1 MRREPLDAVLARRA
15 ASSPR
20 VTLRE
25 RARLVGLLRER
36 GRVVGARLALP
47 RPEGE
52 VAVRAR
58 LVVGADGRH
67 SAVARAVEVP
77 VATSDPLARAMYY
90 RYVRDLAGPSGDAL
104 DGAEFSRLGDEV
116 AYVFPS
122 DGGTACVALSLNLA
136 AFAWAR
142 AAREGQFDA
151 LLARHLG
158 LAGRVVAATSAGPLL
173 GCGPE
178 ASYVRV
184 PVGPGWALV
193 GDAGLHQDPWSGRG
207 IDMAAVHATFLAES
221 LGLWL
226 GGGLSE
232 GEALAAYRAR
242 RDAHALD
249 MYRRTVTLAR
259 DLSPLSA

>member
-1 MRREPLDAVLARRA
+1 
-15 ASSPR
+15 
-20 VTLRE
+20 
-25 RARLVGLLRER
+25 
-36 GRVVGARLALP
+36 
-47 RPEGE
+47 
-52 VAVRAR
+52 
-58 LVVGADGRH
+58 
-67 SAVARAVEVP
+67 
-77 VATSDPLARAMYY
+77 
-90 RYVRDLAGPSGDAL
+90 
-104 DGAEFSRLGDEV
+104 
-116 AYVFPS
+116 
-122 DGGTACVALSLNLA
+122 
-136 AFAWAR
+136 
-142 AAREGQFDA
+142 
-151 LLARHLG
+151 
-158 LAGRVVAATSAGPLL
+158 
-173 GCGPE
+173 
-178 ASYVRV
+178 VRV